1 MSLSFQSHLQAL
13 QKEVDVLAGVS
24 PDVPLSGLPQWDSL
38 AILLVISHF
47 EHAYKMTVIGRE
59 IRQCKTIRELVNLIE
74 TKKKL

>member
-1 MSLSFQSHLQAL
+1 MSLSFESYVQAL

-24 PDVPLSGLPQWDSL
+24 PDAPLSGLPQWDSL

-47 EHAYKMTVIGRE
+47 EHAYKMTVTGRE

-74 TKKKL
+74 TKTKL